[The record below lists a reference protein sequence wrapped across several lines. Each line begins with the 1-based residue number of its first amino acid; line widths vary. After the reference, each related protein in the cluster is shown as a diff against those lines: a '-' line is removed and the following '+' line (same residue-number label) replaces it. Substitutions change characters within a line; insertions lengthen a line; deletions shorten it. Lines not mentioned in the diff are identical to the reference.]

1 MLHGALVPASLLCRF
16 AKFRFGLIF
25 RLLLRSRFYRR
36 FCCELQSQTD
46 SSGSV
51 LCCDRLPYFQFDCFV
66 LRLHLV
72 VLFFVIGGN
81 VMPQYGP
88 FVEVFCETYVHHSVL
103 NILVVGMSLVA
114 VLGMVTVG
122 LIVHR
127 FTKKA

>member
-1 MLHGALVPASLLCRF
+1 
-16 AKFRFGLIF
+16 
-25 RLLLRSRFYRR
+25 
-36 FCCELQSQTD
+36 
-46 SSGSV
+46 
-51 LCCDRLPYFQFDCFV
+51 
-66 LRLHLV
+66 
-72 VLFFVIGGN
+72 
-81 VMPQYGP
+81 MPQYGP